1 MAARRRPGSKPQSRS
16 AGRPARVAS
25 SSRVKPGGVLR
36 FDMRSTR
43 TAVPPAVERILS
55 HVDAVGL
62 SENQRA
68 DLAIA
73 LSEALANAA
82 IHGNKLQSVCPVSV
96 SVRLA
101 SAEAVIEIRDCG
113 HGFDHAHVS
122 DPTSDEQVLMPG
134 GRGVFLMRHLV
145 DRLEYNRAGNRVRL
159 TVKRH

>member
-25 SSRVKPGGVLR
+25 PARAKRGPLR

-43 TAVPPAVERILS
+43 TAVPPAVEKILA
-55 HVDAVGL
+55 HVDAIGL

-82 IHGNKLQSVCPVSV
+82 IHGNKLRAECPVAV
-96 SVRLA
+96 SVRLGTV
-101 SAEAVIEIRDCG
+101 EAAIDIRDCG

-122 DPTSDEQVLMPG
+122 DPTAESQVLMPG

-145 DRLEYNRAGNRVRL
+145 DSLEYNRAGNRVKLVVR
-159 TVKRH
+159 RH